1 MLIQVIV
8 LVYNDGEH
16 TTYVDEVG
24 TEDAAESFRLFEEH
38 VYDDDGIDGTV
49 KFVHIDNDFK
59 SSRIVER

>member
-1 MLIQVIV
+1 MVSIR
-8 LVYNDGEH
+8 
-16 TTYVDEVG
+16 TYVDEVG